1 MGVKFTPGGQ
11 GSCVMILKIFP
22 SKKVGEKMS
31 FITQNMYCVFTYA
44 IHNMINDK
52 RQFFSP
58 KMAKNAENND
68 HNIDP
73 RSFGIAFVGAFLDF
87 LSAILF
93 MIEARCRFDESF
105 WVEIYKQ
112 KL

>member
-1 MGVKFTPGGQ
+1 
-11 GSCVMILKIFP
+11 
-22 SKKVGEKMS
+22 
-31 FITQNMYCVFTYA
+31 
-44 IHNMINDK
+44 
-52 RQFFSP
+52 
-58 KMAKNAENND
+58 MAKNAENND